1 MKKPKKVLS
10 NRTPT
15 IIKDIQQSLDTGVV
29 KKEGYVTIAKVKD
42 MYKVKK
48 GKDTYYEGKI
58 FRPAYDVFLKLVLG
72 KM

>member
-42 MYKVKK
+42 MTKSRKGKIHIMKVK
-48 GKDTYYEGKI
+48 
-58 FRPAYDVFLKLVLG
+58 FSALRMMFF
-72 KM
+72 